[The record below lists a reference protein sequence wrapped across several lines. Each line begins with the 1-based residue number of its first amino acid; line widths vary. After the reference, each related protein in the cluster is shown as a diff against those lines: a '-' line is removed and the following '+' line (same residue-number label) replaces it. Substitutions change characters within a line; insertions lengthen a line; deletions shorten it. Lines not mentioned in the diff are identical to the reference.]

1 MTHYPILAIMA
12 YFLGAFLI
20 VIFGRNRAVRNTLGF
35 LGTAVPLC
43 LLIMLAKPILA
54 NGEIIAYWMGNR
66 VPAGGYAIGIALEV
80 DAFGLF
86 FGLLIATAVFVAMIY
101 SFSYMSHDD
110 NEPQYYTLFLM
121 LCGGVMGL
129 VLSGDLFNMFIM
141 VEILTFAAVALT
153 AFRNTVFGALE
164 AAFKYLVVGCIGS
177 TCILAGTIML
187 YAQAHTLNFAQLAA
201 FLPGNLNI
209 ATIIAYALLFIGF
222 CTKAFLVPFHPLAAD
237 AHGAAPAPVSV
248 LISGVLTKSGL
259 YGIIRLTYILFRTMN
274 LGTVQFWLVFL
285 GSVSMFLCVTMA
297 LAQHDFKRL
306 LAFHSISQIGY
317 VLTAAGLATALG
329 VSSGLYHAM
338 NHTLFKGLLFLCAG
352 AVLHETG
359 TTDLDR
365 LGGLSKKMPVTTV
378 LFLVGAF
385 SISGIPPFNGF
396 ASKWLIYQ
404 ATYQKAVE
412 SGNIGFMLVTVCCL
426 VTSTLTLASFV
437 KVTQSVFFGQLP
449 KEYEHVKEVPFGMRL
464 GMGILAALCI
474 LTGIFPGFVQ
484 NWLTGPAARAVFQ
497 ANGYIDAMMG
507 AGYADKFG
515 LADTLP
521 VSFTSIGV
529 WSPISWLCLLA
540 IMLLA
545 VAIVAI
551 TSKYD
556 AVSKAAKQTDPLTL
570 EALESATA
578 AYLPTAPANP
588 APRYATGHAASG
600 KYELFYGGEES
611 VFSQVGGD
619 DLFWGFKH
627 NWRHYFKFMHEL
639 HSGIVNDYSLWAVVA
654 LALAMLY
661 AMIIL

>member
-1 MTHYPILAIMA
+1 MMQHYPILAIMT

-20 VIFGRNRAVRNTLGF
+20 VIFGKNRTVRNAVGF
-35 LGTAVPLC
+35 LATAVPLC
-43 LLIMLAKPILA
+43 LLITLVKPVMM
-54 NGEIIAYWMGNR
+54 GGDIIAYWMGGR

-80 DAFGLF
+80 DALSLF
-86 FGLLIATAVFVAMIY
+86 FGLLVATAVFAAMLY

-153 AFRNTVFGALE
+153 AFRNSVYGALE
-164 AAFKYLVVGCIGS
+164 AAFKYLVVGSIGS
-177 TCILAGTIML
+177 SCILAGTIML
-187 YAQAHTLNFAQLAA
+187 YAQAHTLNFAQLSAMI
-201 FLPGNLNI
+201 PGNLNL
-209 ATIIAYALLFIGF
+209 ATTVAYALLFIGF

-285 GSVSMFLCVTMA
+285 GSVSMFVCVTMA

-329 VSSGLYHAM
+329 VSAGLYHAM

-359 TTDLDR
+359 TTDLDK
-365 LGGLSKKMPVTTV
+365 LGGLSKKMPQTTV

-404 ATYQKAVE
+404 AAYQKGVE
-412 SGNIGFMLVTVCCL
+412 SGNIGFLLVTICCL

-449 KEYEHVKEVPFGMRL
+449 KAYENVREVSFGMRL
-464 GMGILAALCI
+464 AMGLLALLCI
-474 LTGIFPGFVQ
+474 VTGLFPGLVTTF
-484 NWLTGPAARAVFQ
+484 LTEPAARAVFG
-497 ANGYIDAMMG
+497 ANHYINAMMG
-507 AGYADKFG
+507 AGYAESFG
-515 LADTLP
+515 LADALP
-521 VSFTSIGV
+521 VSFYSAGV
-529 WSPISWLCLLA
+529 WSPISWLCLLM

-545 VAIVAI
+545 VAIVAVS
-551 TSKYD
+551 SKYD
-556 AVSKAAKQTDPLTL
+556 QVSALAK
-570 EALESATA
+570 TA
-578 AYLPTAPANP
+578 AAAE
-588 APRYATGHAASG
+588 AAAVAGPRYGSGSPAEG
-600 KYELFYGGEES
+600 KYELFFGGEES
-611 VFSQVGGD
+611 VYSQVGGD
-619 DLFWGFKH
+619 DMFWGFKH
-627 NWRHYFKFMHEL
+627 NWRHYFSFMHNL
-639 HSGIVNDYSLWAVVA
+639 HSGIVNDYALWAVIA

>member
-1 MTHYPILAIMA
+1 MSIQHFPICAIMA

-20 VIFGRNRAVRNTLGF
+20 VIFGKNRALRNVFGF
-35 LGTAVPLC
+35 LATATPLC
-43 LLIMLAKPILA
+43 LLAALVKPLML
-54 NGEIIAYWMGNR
+54 GSDVIAYWMGNR

-80 DAFGLF
+80 DALGLF
-86 FGLLIATAVFVAMIY
+86 FGLLIATAVFVAMLY

-121 LCGGVMGL
+121 LCGGVMGF

-141 VEILTFAAVALT
+141 IEILTFAAVALT
-153 AFRNTVFGALE
+153 AFRNTANGALE

-177 TCILAGTIML
+177 SCILAGTIML

-201 FLPGNLNI
+201 FLPGHLNR
-209 ATIIAYALLFIGF
+209 ATIIAYAMLFIGF
-222 CTKAFLVPFHPLAAD
+222 CTKAFIVPFHPLAAD

-259 YGIIRLTYILFRTMN
+259 YGIIRLTYILFRVMN

-285 GSVSMFLCVTMA
+285 GSVSMFVCVTMA

-359 TTDLDR
+359 TTDLGK
-365 LGGLSKKMPVTTV
+365 LGGLSKKMPHTTI

-385 SISGIPPFNGF
+385 SISGVPPFNGF

-412 SGNIGFMLVTVCCL
+412 SGNIGFLMCTIVAL

-449 KEYEHVKEVPFGMRL
+449 KEYENVEEVSVGMRL
-464 GMGILAALCI
+464 AMGILALLCI
-474 LTGIFPGFVQ
+474 LTGLFPGFVTTY
-484 NWLTGPAARAVFQ
+484 LTEPAARAVFG
-497 ANGYIDAMMG
+497 ANAYVNAMMG
-507 AGYADKFG
+507 TGYAQGFG
-515 LADTLP
+515 LTDLLS
-521 VSFTSIGV
+521 VSFQAAGV
-529 WSPISWLCLLA
+529 WSPISWLCLLM

-545 VAIVAI
+545 VAIVAVS
-551 TSKYD
+551 SKYD
-556 AVSKAAKQTDPLTL
+556 QVSALAKTAAAAEAAAAKAGPRFGSG
-570 EALESATA
+570 ALAE
-578 AYLPTAPANP
+578 
-588 APRYATGHAASG
+588 G
-600 KYELFYGGEES
+600 KNELFFGGEES

-627 NWRHYFKFMHEL
+627 NWRHYFSFMHEL
-639 HSGIVNDYSLWAVVA
+639 HSGIVNDYA
-654 LALAMLY
+654 LCWRCSMP
-661 AMIIL
+661 

>member
-1 MTHYPILAIMA
+1 MMQHYPILAIMT

-20 VIFGRNRAVRNTLGF
+20 VIFGKNRTVRNAVGF
-35 LGTAVPLC
+35 LATAVPLC
-43 LLIMLAKPILA
+43 LLITLVKPVMM
-54 NGEIIAYWMGNR
+54 GGDIIAYWMGSR

-80 DAFGLF
+80 DALSLF
-86 FGLLIATAVFVAMIY
+86 FGLLVATAVFAAMLY

-153 AFRNTVFGALE
+153 AFRNSVYGALE
-164 AAFKYLVVGCIGS
+164 AAFKYLVVGSIGS
-177 TCILAGTIML
+177 SCILAGTIML
-187 YAQAHTLNFAQLAA
+187 YAQAHTLNFAQLSAMI
-201 FLPGNLNI
+201 PGNLNL
-209 ATIIAYALLFIGF
+209 ATTVAYALLFIGF
-222 CTKAFLVPFHPLAAD
+222 CTKAFLVPFHPLATD

-285 GSVSMFLCVTMA
+285 GSVSMFVCVTMA

-329 VSSGLYHAM
+329 VSAGLYHAM

-359 TTDLDR
+359 TTDLDK
-365 LGGLSKKMPVTTV
+365 LGGLSKKMPHTTV

-404 ATYQKAVE
+404 AAYQKGVE
-412 SGNIGFMLVTVCCL
+412 SGNIGFLLVTVCCL

-449 KEYEHVKEVPFGMRL
+449 KEYENVREVSFGMRL
-464 GMGILAALCI
+464 AMGLLALLCI
-474 LTGIFPGFVQ
+474 VTGLFPGLVTTF
-484 NWLTGPAARAVFQ
+484 LTEPAARAVFG
-497 ANGYIDAMMG
+497 ANHYINAMMG
-507 AGYADKFG
+507 AGYAESFG
-515 LADTLP
+515 LADALP
-521 VSFTSIGV
+521 VSFYSAGV
-529 WSPISWLCLLA
+529 WSPISWLCLLM

-545 VAIVAI
+545 VAIVAVS
-551 TSKYD
+551 SKYD
-556 AVSKAAKQTDPLTL
+556 QVSALAK
-570 EALESATA
+570 TA
-578 AYLPTAPANP
+578 AAAE
-588 APRYATGHAASG
+588 AAAAAGPRYGSGSLAEG
-600 KYELFYGGEES
+600 KYELFFGGEES
-611 VFSQVGGD
+611 IYSQVGGD
-619 DLFWGFKH
+619 DMFWGFKH
-627 NWRHYFKFMHEL
+627 NWRHYFSFMHNL
-639 HSGIVNDYSLWAVVA
+639 HSGIVNDYALWAVIA

>member
-1 MTHYPILAIMA
+1 MMQHYPILAIMT

-20 VIFGRNRAVRNTLGF
+20 VIFGKNRTVRNAVGF
-35 LGTAVPLC
+35 LATAVPLC
-43 LLIMLAKPILA
+43 LLIMLVKPVMM
-54 NGEIIAYWMGNR
+54 GGDIIAYWMGSR

-80 DAFGLF
+80 DALSLF
-86 FGLLIATAVFVAMIY
+86 FGLLVATAVFAAMLY

-164 AAFKYLVVGCIGS
+164 AAFKYLVVGSIGS
-177 TCILAGTIML
+177 SCILAGTIML
-187 YAQAHTLNFAQLAA
+187 YAQAHTLNFAQLSAMI
-201 FLPGNLNI
+201 PGNLNL
-209 ATIIAYALLFIGF
+209 ATTVAYALLFIGF

-285 GSVSMFLCVTMA
+285 GSVSMFVCVTMA

-329 VSSGLYHAM
+329 VSAGLYHAM

-359 TTDLDR
+359 TTDLNK
-365 LGGLSKKMPVTTV
+365 LGGLSKKMPHTTV

-404 ATYQKAVE
+404 AAYQKGVE
-412 SGNIGFMLVTVCCL
+412 SGNIGFLLVTICCL

-449 KEYEHVKEVPFGMRL
+449 KEYENVREVSFGMRL
-464 GMGILAALCI
+464 AMGLLALLCI
-474 LTGIFPGFVQ
+474 VTGLFPGLVTTF
-484 NWLTGPAARAVFQ
+484 LTEPAARAVFG
-497 ANGYIDAMMG
+497 ANHYINAMMG
-507 AGYADKFG
+507 AGYAESFG
-515 LADTLP
+515 LADALP
-521 VSFTSIGV
+521 VSFYSAGV
-529 WSPISWLCLLA
+529 WSPISWLCLLM

-545 VAIVAI
+545 VAIVAVS
-551 TSKYD
+551 SKYD
-556 AVSKAAKQTDPLTL
+556 QVSALAK
-570 EALESATA
+570 TA
-578 AYLPTAPANP
+578 AAAE
-588 APRYATGHAASG
+588 AAAAAGPRYGSGSLAEG
-600 KYELFYGGEES
+600 KYELFFGGEES
-611 VFSQVGGD
+611 VYSQVGGD
-619 DLFWGFKH
+619 DMFWGFKH
-627 NWRHYFKFMHEL
+627 NWRHYFSFMHNL
-639 HSGIVNDYSLWAVVA
+639 HSGIVNDYALWAVIA